1 MTAAAERLDPFA
13 VGIAANRLT
22 AILEEQQATLI
33 RTAFSTIVRES
44 EDLSCG
50 VFDTAGAM
58 VAQSRSGTPGHIN
71 AMATGVRHFVAA
83 YPPDTLQPGDV
94 LLTND
99 PWQTAGQIND
109 FTVVTPVFHAGRVAG
124 FFASTCHAPDVGG
137 RILSGE
143 ASEVFEE
150 GLRIPIMRYAA
161 AGELNEDLLAIVRAN
176 VRTPDETL
184 GDLHAQAA
192 GNEVGARGLTQLL
205 DQLGLSTID
214 PLSAEICGRSE
225 RAMRAA
231 IEALPDGRYENVTH
245 SDGQLASRAA
255 TRGFG
260 EPVELRLAATIA
272 GDEIEFDFAGS
283 SPQSPWGINLVF
295 NYTHAYAS
303 FAMKA
308 AVGPEVP
315 HNAGSFRPVRVTAP
329 EGSILNCRP
338 PAPVASRHLIGH
350 LLPGL
355 ILGALGPALE
365 DRVLAGGS
373 DSLWLTV
380 WRGEGFNI
388 TLFQSGG
395 MGARVGKD
403 GLNATGFPAAVA
415 SVPTEVIETEA
426 PLVQRER
433 VLLPDSAGAGRWRG
447 GTAQRSTVTCR
458 TGGPWTVSVLAERTQ
473 FAPQGLRGGRPGA
486 TGSLSVDG
494 SPLHSKRV
502 TTLAPDAR
510 VRLELPAGAGV
521 GDPRTRPVEDV
532 LADVADGYVSVEAAR
547 DEYGV
552 AIRYAGRPDALV
564 RTPEDFDVDV
574 DATRALRQ
582 GAEDG

>member
-1 MTAAAERLDPFA
+1 VTLDPFA
-13 VGIAANRLT
+13 VGIAANRLG

-44 EDLSCG
+44 EDLACG

-71 AMATGVRHFVAA
+71 AMATGVRHFVATM
-83 YPPDTLQPGDV
+83 PPATLAPGDV

-109 FTVVTPVFHAGRVAG
+109 FTVVTPVFKDGRVAG

-150 GLRIPIMRYAA
+150 GLRIPIMKLASR
-161 AGELNEDLLAIVRAN
+161 GELNEDLLAIIRAN

-184 GDLHAQAA
+184 GDLHAQTA
-192 GNEVGARGLTQLL
+192 GNEVGARGLALLL
-205 DQLGLSTID
+205 DELGMGTID
-214 PLSAEICGRSE
+214 PLGAEICARSE

-231 IEALPDGRYENVTH
+231 IAELPDGRYEHVIH
-245 SDGQLASRAA
+245 SDG
-255 TRGFG
+255 FE
-260 EPVELRLAATIA
+260 EPIELRLAATVA
-272 GDEIEFDFAGS
+272 GEEIEFDFAGS
-283 SPQSPWGINLVF
+283 SPQSPRGINLVF

-315 HNAGSFRPVRVTAP
+315 HNAGSFRPVHVVAP

-355 ILGALGPALE
+355 IFGALEEALPE
-365 DRVLAGGS
+365 RLLAGGS

-380 WRGEGFNI
+380 WRGEGFNL

-395 MGARVGKD
+395 MGARTGKD

-415 SVPTEVIETEA
+415 SVPTEVVEIEA

-433 VLLPDSAGAGRWRG
+433 VLVPDSAGAGRWRG
-447 GTAQRSTVTCR
+447 GTAQRSVVTCR
-458 TGGPWTVSVLAERTQ
+458 TEAPWTVSVLAERTQ
-473 FAPQGLRGGRPGA
+473 FPPLGLRGGQPGR

-494 SPLHSKRV
+494 EPLAPKRV
-502 TTLAPDAR
+502 TTLAPEAS
-510 VRLELPAGAGV
+510 VRLELPAGAGT
-521 GDPRTRPVEDV
+521 GDPRERPAEEI
-532 LADVADGYVSVEAAR
+532 LADVVDGYVTIEGALR
-547 DEYGV
+547 DYGV
-552 AIRYAGRPDALV
+552 AIRYVGAPDALV
-564 RTPEDFDVDV
+564 RTPEDYEIV
-574 DATRALRQ
+574 
-582 GAEDG
+582 EDGEREGER